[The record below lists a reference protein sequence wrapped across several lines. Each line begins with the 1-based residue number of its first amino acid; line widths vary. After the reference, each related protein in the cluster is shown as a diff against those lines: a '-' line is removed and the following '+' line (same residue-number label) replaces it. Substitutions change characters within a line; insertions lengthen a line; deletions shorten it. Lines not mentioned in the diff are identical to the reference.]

1 MYHDQINH
9 TDYANMFLYREPY
22 GALMGYDSRGNCIT
36 RTTSARLTGGS
47 TYDDFN
53 NVLTSFQPG
62 HSAADATSYTWG
74 DTDAEK
80 KRHLPRT
87 VTSPL
92 DTLQEFSYNEH
103 GGVVRSVLR
112 HADAQTP
119 QIVSGTAYQHNG
131 NHILS
136 QTDARGKTVT
146 HDIDENTDLT
156 RAVTDPNGQQVQYA
170 YDSARRVT
178 QVSASTG
185 GKQYKNA
192 YAYENDRLK
201 TVSHN
206 TDGSAANDVTY
217 RFAYD
222 AVGRPTETHVGSRLL
237 SRNVYNADGTLQKVT
252 YGNSSAASAQ
262 EVMYGYDDFC
272 RLKDVRFGGDT
283 APRYEYAYNAR
294 GGVAWVRNNRLNTIA
309 RSDYDFGGRPRSM
322 VTQDASGANVYT
334 ARVDYDTCGRLA
346 RFAEQVG
353 ASRAAYEMTFGYDRE
368 DRPTVLTYG
377 SSASKTETAYDGLG
391 RLSTR
396 KVYVNGSAYTTAYA
410 YAPGAESGQTTAL
423 VQEITQPGENHSYA
437 YDNVGNIVSA
447 ARNGVTT
454 TYAYDAL
461 GQLIRVN
468 DPNDGTWTYEYDCG
482 GNILN
487 KKQYAYTTGTLGTV
501 QQIVSYA
508 YGDADWKDKLTRF
521 NGVDIAYDAIGN
533 PIQDGV
539 WTYTWENG
547 RQLRRMACDATIA
560 EFVYNADGLRVQKTV
575 NGVATNY
582 TLHGKNIVHMTK
594 GNAELHF
601 WYDAQNRPAIVEFN
615 GTKYGYLYNLQGDVI
630 GLIDSANTEVVRY
643 TYDAWG
649 KPLSVTGSLANTI
662 GYYNPFRYRGY
673 VYDVETGLYYLRS
686 RYYNPRW
693 GRSLSTDYLLAKI
706 GDKYAGNLFA
716 YAHNAPIARADSD
729 GTDSYYVIY
738 DARPNATKEET
749 NNKGLKMQGEWAI
762 AELESAGHQVT
773 GGTFTTIPEF
783 IGAWNKAGEY
793 QYDYIIIYAHGSPGT
808 IDCNGGYLKETL
820 ESGIDSKGNRCYSSI
835 NELEEIRVNKGI
847 ILLSCNGATPN
858 SDYMTAIGMLSSKAD
873 GAPTIGSAYASINY
887 HEGTGLPYQTPGI
900 SARNPLR
907 RNIQNIML
915 WIGAKCWVTFS
926 KDGLRIN

>member
-1 MYHDQINH
+1 M
-9 TDYANMFLYREPY
+9 
-22 GALMGYDSRGNCIT
+22 
-36 RTTSARLTGGS
+36 
-47 TYDDFN
+47 
-53 NVLTSFQPG
+53 
-62 HSAADATSYTWG
+62 
-74 DTDAEK
+74 
-80 KRHLPRT
+80 
-87 VTSPL
+87 
-92 DTLQEFSYNEH
+92 
-103 GGVVRSVLR
+103 LR

-170 YDSARRVT
+170 YDS
-178 QVSASTG
+178 
-185 GKQYKNA
+185 
-192 YAYENDRLK
+192 
-201 TVSHN
+201 
-206 TDGSAANDVTY
+206 
-217 RFAYD
+217 
-222 AVGRPTETHVGSRLL
+222 
-237 SRNVYNADGTLQKVT
+237 
-252 YGNSSAASAQ
+252 
-262 EVMYGYDDFC
+262 
-272 RLKDVRFGGDT
+272 

-353 ASRAAYEMTFGYDRE
+353 ASRAAYETTFGYDRE
-368 DRPTVLTYG
+368 DRPTALTYG
-377 SSASKTETAYDGLG
+377 SSASRTENAYDGLG

-396 KVYVNGSAYTTAYA
+396 RVYVNGSAYTTAYA

-447 ARNGVTT
+447 ARNGVTI

-468 DPNDGTWTYEYDCG
+468 DPSDGTWTYEYDCG

-501 QQIVSYA
+501 QQIASYA
-508 YGDADWKDKLTRF
+508 YGDSDWKDKLTRF

-630 GLIDSANTEVVRY
+630 GLIDSANTEVVKY

-686 RYYNPRW
+686 RYYNPSW
-693 GRSLSTDYLLAKI
+693 GRFVNADILIT
-706 GDKYAGNLFA
+706 GNLF
-716 YAHNAPIARADSD
+716 YYCKNAPIGRAD
-729 GTDSYYVIY
+729 
-738 DARPNATKEET
+738 T
-749 NNKGLKMQGEWAI
+749 NGLKDFATIGSGVNLFDLIHNQDDILAYVPDFLAEQQRIIDAGIPYVLGGQSDSSGYDCATFISKSLQVCSTKKGRKGYIKSETGITAMLRNTQNCLLFI
-762 AELESAGHQVT
+762 ARTE
-773 GGTFTTIPEF
+773 
-783 IGAWNKAGEY
+783 
-793 QYDYIIIYAHGSPGT
+793 DYS
-808 IDCNGGYLKETL
+808 
-820 ESGIDSKGNRCYSSI
+820 
-835 NELEEIRVNKGI
+835 LEEIPVGAVFLRTKHYHGAETGH
-847 ILLSCNGATPN
+847 GATFSQRISSSELIIN
-858 SDYMTAIGMLSSKAD
+858 HAANQTNGIVSKYMTWNQVLEDYEYVVWPRGLGTLEFPA
-873 GAPTIGSAYASINY
+873 GS
-887 HEGTGLPYQTPGI
+887 Q
-900 SARNPLR
+900 
-907 RNIQNIML
+907 
-915 WIGAKCWVTFS
+915 
-926 KDGLRIN
+926 RIVHSQSLYIHCYLLE

>member
-1 MYHDQINH
+1 MRFTHERLH
-9 TDYANMFLYREPY
+9 G
-22 GALMGYDSRGNCIT
+22 GAS
-36 RTTSARLTGGS
+36 SEA
-47 TYDDFN
+47 
-53 NVLTSFQPG
+53 
-62 HSAADATSYTWG
+62 
-74 DTDAEK
+74 
-80 KRHLPRT
+80 
-87 VTSPL
+87 PL
-92 DTLQEFSYNEH
+92 LHVFHVDTLQEFSYNEH

-178 QVSASTG
+178 QVSASAG

-262 EVMYGYDDFC
+262 EVMYGYDDFR

-353 ASRAAYEMTFGYDRE
+353 ASRAAYETTFGYDRE
-368 DRPTVLTYG
+368 DRPTALTYG

-508 YGDADWKDKLTRF
+508 YGDADWKDKLTRY

-575 NGVATNY
+575 NGVTTNY

-630 GLIDSANTEVVRY
+630 GLIDSANTEVVKY

-686 RYYNPRW
+686 RYYNPSW
-693 GRSLSTDYLLAKI
+693 GRFVNADTLFNN
-706 GDKYAGNLFA
+706 NL
-716 YAHNAPIARADSD
+716 Y
-729 GTDSYYVIY
+729 SYCNN
-738 DARPNATKEET
+738 RP
-749 NNKGLKMQGEWAI
+749 AI
-762 AELESAGHQVT
+762 MA
-773 GGTFTTIPEF
+773 
-783 IGAWNKAGEY
+783 
-793 QYDYIIIYAHGSPGT
+793 
-808 IDCNGGYLKETL
+808 
-820 ESGIDSKGNRCYSSI
+820 DSKGTSATLVQMIQYDNSQSESYFRRMIWPQIEPFIHDAKDYKYNDRYFRLAKYKNGKLVKSGYTDCSHLMY
-835 NELEEIRVNKGI
+835 EITGQVGSCTAPYRYKEYRGDKGR
-847 ILLSCNGATPN
+847 LFDKN
-858 SDYMTAIGMLSSKAD
+858 GMLMVDLVEGMEVYNKSIGHVGMLLLYDFGDGLEWAVFQSAEVPITKSKALFSD
-873 GAPTIGSAYASINY
+873 D
-887 HEGTGLPYQTPGI
+887 TGPNISSFYQKNGKPGNWYYYTMP
-900 SARNPLR
+900 RY
-907 RNIQNIML
+907 
-915 WIGAKCWVTFS
+915 
-926 KDGLRIN
+926 DEDD

>member
-1 MYHDQINH
+1 M
-9 TDYANMFLYREPY
+9 
-22 GALMGYDSRGNCIT
+22 
-36 RTTSARLTGGS
+36 
-47 TYDDFN
+47 
-53 NVLTSFQPG
+53 
-62 HSAADATSYTWG
+62 
-74 DTDAEK
+74 
-80 KRHLPRT
+80 
-87 VTSPL
+87 
-92 DTLQEFSYNEH
+92 
-103 GGVVRSVLR
+103 LR

-136 QTDARGKTVT
+136 QTDARGKTVS

-178 QVSASTG
+178 QVSASAG

-262 EVMYGYDDFC
+262 EVMYGYDDFR

-353 ASRAAYEMTFGYDRE
+353 ASRAAYETTFGYDRE
-368 DRPTVLTYG
+368 DRPTALTYG
-377 SSASKTETAYDGLG
+377 SSASKTENAYDGLS

-468 DPNDGTWTYEYDCG
+468 DPSDGTWTYEYDCG

-508 YGDADWKDKLTRF
+508 YGDADWKDKLTRY

-533 PIQDGV
+533 PIHDGV

-630 GLIDSANTEVVRY
+630 GLIDGANNEVVKY

-686 RYYNPRW
+686 RYYNPSW
-693 GRSLSTDYLLAKI
+693 GRFVNADTLFNN
-706 GDKYAGNLFA
+706 NL
-716 YAHNAPIARADSD
+716 Y
-729 GTDSYYVIY
+729 SYCNN
-738 DARPNATKEET
+738 RP
-749 NNKGLKMQGEWAI
+749 AI
-762 AELESAGHQVT
+762 MA
-773 GGTFTTIPEF
+773 
-783 IGAWNKAGEY
+783 
-793 QYDYIIIYAHGSPGT
+793 
-808 IDCNGGYLKETL
+808 
-820 ESGIDSKGNRCYSSI
+820 DSKGTSATLVQMIQYDNSQSESYFRRMIWPQIEPFIHDAKDYKYNDRYFRLAKYKNGKLVKSGYTDCSHLMY
-835 NELEEIRVNKGI
+835 EITGQVGSCTAPYRYKEYRGDKGR
-847 ILLSCNGATPN
+847 LFDKN
-858 SDYMTAIGMLSSKAD
+858 GMLMVDLVEGMEVYNKSIGHVGMLLLYDFGDGLEWAVFQSAEVPITKSKALFSD
-873 GAPTIGSAYASINY
+873 D
-887 HEGTGLPYQTPGI
+887 TGPNISSFYQKNGKPGNWYYYTMP
-900 SARNPLR
+900 RY
-907 RNIQNIML
+907 
-915 WIGAKCWVTFS
+915 
-926 KDGLRIN
+926 DEDD

>member
-1 MYHDQINH
+1 M
-9 TDYANMFLYREPY
+9 
-22 GALMGYDSRGNCIT
+22 
-36 RTTSARLTGGS
+36 
-47 TYDDFN
+47 
-53 NVLTSFQPG
+53 
-62 HSAADATSYTWG
+62 
-74 DTDAEK
+74 
-80 KRHLPRT
+80 
-87 VTSPL
+87 
-92 DTLQEFSYNEH
+92 
-103 GGVVRSVLR
+103 LR

-178 QVSASTG
+178 QVSASAG

-206 TDGSAANDVTY
+206 TDGSAANNVTY

-262 EVMYGYDDFC
+262 EVMYGYDDFR

-353 ASRAAYEMTFGYDRE
+353 ASRAAYETTFGYDRE
-368 DRPTVLTYG
+368 DRPTALTYG
-377 SSASKTETAYDGLG
+377 SSASRTETAYDGLG

-630 GLIDSANTEVVRY
+630 GLIDSANTEVVKY

-686 RYYNPRW
+686 RYYNPSW
-693 GRSLSTDYLLAKI
+693 GRFVNADTLFNN
-706 GDKYAGNLFA
+706 NL
-716 YAHNAPIARADSD
+716 Y
-729 GTDSYYVIY
+729 SYCNN
-738 DARPNATKEET
+738 RP
-749 NNKGLKMQGEWAI
+749 AI
-762 AELESAGHQVT
+762 MA
-773 GGTFTTIPEF
+773 
-783 IGAWNKAGEY
+783 
-793 QYDYIIIYAHGSPGT
+793 
-808 IDCNGGYLKETL
+808 
-820 ESGIDSKGNRCYSSI
+820 DSKGTSATLVQMIQYDNSQSESYFRRMIWPQIEPFIHDAKDYKYNDRYFRLAKYKNGKLVKSGYTDCSHLMY
-835 NELEEIRVNKGI
+835 EITGQVGSCTAPYRYKEYRGDKGR
-847 ILLSCNGATPN
+847 LFDKN
-858 SDYMTAIGMLSSKAD
+858 GMLMVDLVEGMEVYNKSIGHVGMLLLYDFGDGLEWAVFQSAEVPITKSKALFSD
-873 GAPTIGSAYASINY
+873 D
-887 HEGTGLPYQTPGI
+887 TGPNISSFYQKNGKPGNWYYYTMP
-900 SARNPLR
+900 RY
-907 RNIQNIML
+907 
-915 WIGAKCWVTFS
+915 
-926 KDGLRIN
+926 DEDD

>member
-1 MYHDQINH
+1 MHVVH
-9 TDYANMFLYREPY
+9 
-22 GALMGYDSRGNCIT
+22 
-36 RTTSARLTGGS
+36 
-47 TYDDFN
+47 
-53 NVLTSFQPG
+53 V
-62 HSAADATSYTWG
+62 
-74 DTDAEK
+74 
-80 KRHLPRT
+80 
-87 VTSPL
+87 

-103 GGVVRSVLR
+103 GGVVCSVLR

-178 QVSASTG
+178 QVSASAG

-206 TDGSAANDVTY
+206 TDGSAANNVTY

-262 EVMYGYDDFC
+262 EVMYGYDDFR

-353 ASRAAYEMTFGYDRE
+353 ASRAAYETTFGYDRE

-377 SSASKTETAYDGLG
+377 SSASRTENAYDGLG

-508 YGDADWKDKLTRF
+508 YGDADWKDKLTRY

-615 GTKYGYLYNLQGDVI
+615 GMKYGYLYNLQGDVI
-630 GLIDSANTEVVRY
+630 GLIDSANTEVVKY

-686 RYYNPRW
+686 RYYNPSW
-693 GRSLSTDYLLAKI
+693 GRFVNADTLFNN
-706 GDKYAGNLFA
+706 NL
-716 YAHNAPIARADSD
+716 Y
-729 GTDSYYVIY
+729 SYCNN
-738 DARPNATKEET
+738 RP
-749 NNKGLKMQGEWAI
+749 AI
-762 AELESAGHQVT
+762 MA
-773 GGTFTTIPEF
+773 
-783 IGAWNKAGEY
+783 
-793 QYDYIIIYAHGSPGT
+793 
-808 IDCNGGYLKETL
+808 
-820 ESGIDSKGNRCYSSI
+820 DSKGTSATLVQMIQYDNSQSESYFRRMIWPQIEPFIHDAKDYKYNDRYFRLAKYKNGKLVKSGYTDCSHLMY
-835 NELEEIRVNKGI
+835 EITGQVGSCTAPYRYKEYRGDKGR
-847 ILLSCNGATPN
+847 LFDKN
-858 SDYMTAIGMLSSKAD
+858 GMLMVDLVEGMEVYNKSIGHVGMLLLYDFGDGLEWAVFQSAEVPITKSKALFSD
-873 GAPTIGSAYASINY
+873 D
-887 HEGTGLPYQTPGI
+887 TGPNISSFYQKNGKPGNWYYYTMP
-900 SARNPLR
+900 RY
-907 RNIQNIML
+907 
-915 WIGAKCWVTFS
+915 
-926 KDGLRIN
+926 DEDD

>member
-1 MYHDQINH
+1 MCFTHDR
-9 TDYANMFLYREPY
+9 LRG
-22 GALMGYDSRGNCIT
+22 GAS
-36 RTTSARLTGGS
+36 SEA
-47 TYDDFN
+47 
-53 NVLTSFQPG
+53 
-62 HSAADATSYTWG
+62 
-74 DTDAEK
+74 
-80 KRHLPRT
+80 
-87 VTSPL
+87 PL
-92 DTLQEFSYNEH
+92 LHVFHVDTLQEFSYNEH

-178 QVSASTG
+178 QVSASAG

-206 TDGSAANDVTY
+206 TDDSAANNVTY

-237 SRNVYNADGTLQKVT
+237 SRNMYNADGTLQKVT

-262 EVMYGYDDFC
+262 EVMYGYDDFR

-353 ASRAAYEMTFGYDRE
+353 ASRAAYETTFGYDRE

-377 SSASKTETAYDGLG
+377 SSASRTENAYDGLG

-487 KKQYAYTTGTLGTV
+487 KKQYAYTTGTPGTV

-508 YGDADWKDKLTRF
+508 YGDADWKDKLTRY

-630 GLIDSANTEVVRY
+630 GLIDSANTEVVKY

-686 RYYNPRW
+686 RYYNPSW
-693 GRSLSTDYLLAKI
+693 GRFVNADTLFNN
-706 GDKYAGNLFA
+706 NL
-716 YAHNAPIARADSD
+716 Y
-729 GTDSYYVIY
+729 SYCNN
-738 DARPNATKEET
+738 RP
-749 NNKGLKMQGEWAI
+749 AI
-762 AELESAGHQVT
+762 MA
-773 GGTFTTIPEF
+773 
-783 IGAWNKAGEY
+783 
-793 QYDYIIIYAHGSPGT
+793 
-808 IDCNGGYLKETL
+808 
-820 ESGIDSKGNRCYSSI
+820 DSKGTSATLVQMIQYDNSQSESYFRRMIWPQIEPFIHDAKDYKYNDRYFRLAKYKNGKLVKSGYTDCSHLMY
-835 NELEEIRVNKGI
+835 EITGQVGSCTAPYRYKEYRGDKGR
-847 ILLSCNGATPN
+847 LFDKN
-858 SDYMTAIGMLSSKAD
+858 GMLMVDLVEGMEVYNKSIGHVGMLLLYDFGDGLEWAVFQSAEVPITKSKALFSD
-873 GAPTIGSAYASINY
+873 D
-887 HEGTGLPYQTPGI
+887 TGPNISSFYQKNGKPGNWYYYTMP
-900 SARNPLR
+900 RY
-907 RNIQNIML
+907 
-915 WIGAKCWVTFS
+915 
-926 KDGLRIN
+926 DEDD

>member
-1 MYHDQINH
+1 MRFTHER
-9 TDYANMFLYREPY
+9 LYG
-22 GALMGYDSRGNCIT
+22 GAS
-36 RTTSARLTGGS
+36 SEA
-47 TYDDFN
+47 
-53 NVLTSFQPG
+53 
-62 HSAADATSYTWG
+62 
-74 DTDAEK
+74 
-80 KRHLPRT
+80 
-87 VTSPL
+87 PL
-92 DTLQEFSYNEH
+92 LHVFHVDTLQEFSYNEH

-170 YDSARRVT
+170 Y
-178 QVSASTG
+178 
-185 GKQYKNA
+185 
-192 YAYENDRLK
+192 
-201 TVSHN
+201 
-206 TDGSAANDVTY
+206 
-217 RFAYD
+217 
-222 AVGRPTETHVGSRLL
+222 
-237 SRNVYNADGTLQKVT
+237 
-252 YGNSSAASAQ
+252 
-262 EVMYGYDDFC
+262 
-272 RLKDVRFGGDT
+272 
-283 APRYEYAYNAR
+283 
-294 GGVAWVRNNRLNTIA
+294 
-309 RSDYDFGGRPRSM
+309 
-322 VTQDASGANVYT
+322 
-334 ARVDYDTCGRLA
+334 
-346 RFAEQVG
+346 
-353 ASRAAYEMTFGYDRE
+353 
-368 DRPTVLTYG
+368 
-377 SSASKTETAYDGLG
+377 
-391 RLSTR
+391 
-396 KVYVNGSAYTTAYA
+396 
-410 YAPGAESGQTTAL
+410 
-423 VQEITQPGENHSYA
+423 
-437 YDNVGNIVSA
+437 
-447 ARNGVTT
+447 
-454 TYAYDAL
+454 
-461 GQLIRVN
+461 
-468 DPNDGTWTYEYDCG
+468 
-482 GNILN
+482 
-487 KKQYAYTTGTLGTV
+487 TTGTPGTV

-508 YGDADWKDKLTRF
+508 YGDADWKDKLTRY
-521 NGVDIAYDAIGN
+521 NGVDIACDAIGN
-533 PIQDGV
+533 PIHDGV

-649 KPLSVTGSLANTI
+649 KLLSVTGSLANTI

-686 RYYNPRW
+686 RYYNPSW

>member
-1 MYHDQINH
+1 MCFTHDR
-9 TDYANMFLYREPY
+9 LRG
-22 GALMGYDSRGNCIT
+22 GAS
-36 RTTSARLTGGS
+36 SEA
-47 TYDDFN
+47 
-53 NVLTSFQPG
+53 
-62 HSAADATSYTWG
+62 
-74 DTDAEK
+74 
-80 KRHLPRT
+80 
-87 VTSPL
+87 PL
-92 DTLQEFSYNEH
+92 LHVFHVDTLQEFSYNEH

-112 HADAQTP
+112 HADAQNP

-178 QVSASTG
+178 QVSASAG

-206 TDGSAANDVTY
+206 TDDSAANNVTY

-262 EVMYGYDDFC
+262 EVMYGYDDFR

-353 ASRAAYEMTFGYDRE
+353 ASRAAYETTFGYDRE
-368 DRPTVLTYG
+368 DRPTALNYG
-377 SSASKTETAYDGLG
+377 SSASKTENAYDGLG

-487 KKQYAYTTGTLGTV
+487 KKQYAYTTGTPGTV

-508 YGDADWKDKLTRF
+508 YGDADWKDKLTRY

-630 GLIDSANTEVVRY
+630 GLIDSANTEVVKY

-673 VYDVETGLYYLRS
+673 VYDVETGLYYVSS
-686 RYYNPRW
+686 RYYDPKISRFINADDIEYL
-693 GRSLSTDYLLAKI
+693 GADGSVLSYNLLAYCMNDPVNRFDVDGNWSLPNWAKI
-706 GDKYAGNLFA
+706 
-716 YAHNAPIARADSD
+716 
-729 GTDSYYVIY
+729 VI
-738 DARPNATKEET
+738 
-749 NNKGLKMQGEWAI
+749 GVVAI
-762 AELESAGHQVT
+762 AVGVGVTAFT
-773 GGTFTTIPEF
+773 GGTVIPALVAGVEAACAAGAISAGTSAMTTAVCSALSGDSFSTVVQKFANAAVDGFADGFMAGGIVAGAAQVASGGFKIAANLGAETGKKGGIKLGNAKILSPDAVWHENNGGTLLKIGETF
-783 IGAWNKAGEY
+783 RIDVGSNTLLHMHLRNGSSHIQIGTIGAG
-793 QYDYIIIYAHGSPGT
+793 IYGW
-808 IDCNGGYLKETL
+808 L
-820 ESGIDSKGNRCYSSI
+820 E
-835 NELEEIRVNKGI
+835 
-847 ILLSCNGATPN
+847 
-858 SDYMTAIGMLSSKAD
+858 
-873 GAPTIGSAYASINY
+873 
-887 HEGTGLPYQTPGI
+887 
-900 SARNPLR
+900 
-907 RNIQNIML
+907 
-915 WIGAKCWVTFS
+915 
-926 KDGLRIN
+926 

>member
-1 MYHDQINH
+1 MRFTHERLH
-9 TDYANMFLYREPY
+9 G
-22 GALMGYDSRGNCIT
+22 GAS
-36 RTTSARLTGGS
+36 SEA
-47 TYDDFN
+47 
-53 NVLTSFQPG
+53 
-62 HSAADATSYTWG
+62 
-74 DTDAEK
+74 
-80 KRHLPRT
+80 
-87 VTSPL
+87 PL
-92 DTLQEFSYNEH
+92 LHVFHVDTLQEFSYNEH

-178 QVSASTG
+178 QVSASAG

-206 TDGSAANDVTY
+206 TDGSAANNVTY

-252 YGNSSAASAQ
+252 YGNSAASSPQ
-262 EVMYGYDDFC
+262 EVMYGYDDFR

-353 ASRAAYEMTFGYDRE
+353 ASRAAYETTFGYDRE
-368 DRPTVLTYG
+368 DRPTALTYG

-508 YGDADWKDKLTRF
+508 YGDADWKDKLTRY

-615 GTKYGYLYNLQGDVI
+615 GMKYGYLYNLQGDVI
-630 GLIDSANTEVVRY
+630 GLIDSANTEVVKY

-686 RYYNPRW
+686 RYYNPSW
-693 GRSLSTDYLLAKI
+693 GRFVNADTLFNN
-706 GDKYAGNLFA
+706 NL
-716 YAHNAPIARADSD
+716 Y
-729 GTDSYYVIY
+729 SYCNN
-738 DARPNATKEET
+738 RP
-749 NNKGLKMQGEWAI
+749 AI
-762 AELESAGHQVT
+762 MA
-773 GGTFTTIPEF
+773 
-783 IGAWNKAGEY
+783 
-793 QYDYIIIYAHGSPGT
+793 
-808 IDCNGGYLKETL
+808 
-820 ESGIDSKGNRCYSSI
+820 DSKGTSATLVQMIQYDNSQSESYFRRMIWPQIEPFIHDAKDYKYNDRYFRLAKYKNGKLVKSGYTDCSHLMY
-835 NELEEIRVNKGI
+835 EITGQVGSCTAPYRYKEYRGDKGR
-847 ILLSCNGATPN
+847 LFDKN
-858 SDYMTAIGMLSSKAD
+858 GMLMVDLVEGMEVYNKSIGHVGMLLLYDFGDGLEWAVFQSAEVPITKSKALFSD
-873 GAPTIGSAYASINY
+873 D
-887 HEGTGLPYQTPGI
+887 TGPNISSFYQKNGKPGNWYYYTMP
-900 SARNPLR
+900 RY
-907 RNIQNIML
+907 
-915 WIGAKCWVTFS
+915 
-926 KDGLRIN
+926 DEDD

>member
-1 MYHDQINH
+1 MRFTHERLH
-9 TDYANMFLYREPY
+9 G
-22 GALMGYDSRGNCIT
+22 GAS
-36 RTTSARLTGGS
+36 SEA
-47 TYDDFN
+47 
-53 NVLTSFQPG
+53 
-62 HSAADATSYTWG
+62 
-74 DTDAEK
+74 
-80 KRHLPRT
+80 
-87 VTSPL
+87 PL
-92 DTLQEFSYNEH
+92 LHVFHVDTLQEFSYNEH

-170 YDSARRVT
+170 YDSARR
-178 QVSASTG
+178 
-185 GKQYKNA
+185 
-192 YAYENDRLK
+192 
-201 TVSHN
+201 
-206 TDGSAANDVTY
+206 
-217 RFAYD
+217 
-222 AVGRPTETHVGSRLL
+222 
-237 SRNVYNADGTLQKVT
+237 
-252 YGNSSAASAQ
+252 
-262 EVMYGYDDFC
+262 
-272 RLKDVRFGGDT
+272 
-283 APRYEYAYNAR
+283 YEYAYNAR

-334 ARVDYDTCGRLA
+334 ARVNYDTCGRLA

-353 ASRAAYEMTFGYDRE
+353 ASRAAYETAFGYDRE
-368 DRPTVLTYG
+368 DRPTALTYG

-447 ARNGVTT
+447 ACNGVTT

-501 QQIVSYA
+501 QQIASYA
-508 YGDADWKDKLTRF
+508 YGDSDWKDKLTRY

-630 GLIDSANTEVVRY
+630 GLIDSANTEVVKY

>member
-1 MYHDQINH
+1 M
-9 TDYANMFLYREPY
+9 
-22 GALMGYDSRGNCIT
+22 
-36 RTTSARLTGGS
+36 
-47 TYDDFN
+47 
-53 NVLTSFQPG
+53 
-62 HSAADATSYTWG
+62 
-74 DTDAEK
+74 
-80 KRHLPRT
+80 
-87 VTSPL
+87 
-92 DTLQEFSYNEH
+92 
-103 GGVVRSVLR
+103 
-112 HADAQTP
+112 
-119 QIVSGTAYQHNG
+119 
-131 NHILS
+131 
-136 QTDARGKTVT
+136 
-146 HDIDENTDLT
+146 
-156 RAVTDPNGQQVQYA
+156 
-170 YDSARRVT
+170 
-178 QVSASTG
+178 
-185 GKQYKNA
+185 
-192 YAYENDRLK
+192 
-201 TVSHN
+201 
-206 TDGSAANDVTY
+206 
-217 RFAYD
+217 
-222 AVGRPTETHVGSRLL
+222 
-237 SRNVYNADGTLQKVT
+237 
-252 YGNSSAASAQ
+252 
-262 EVMYGYDDFC
+262 
-272 RLKDVRFGGDT
+272 
-283 APRYEYAYNAR
+283 
-294 GGVAWVRNNRLNTIA
+294 
-309 RSDYDFGGRPRSM
+309 
-322 VTQDASGANVYT
+322 
-334 ARVDYDTCGRLA
+334 
-346 RFAEQVG
+346 
-353 ASRAAYEMTFGYDRE
+353 
-368 DRPTVLTYG
+368 
-377 SSASKTETAYDGLG
+377 
-391 RLSTR
+391 
-396 KVYVNGSAYTTAYA
+396 
-410 YAPGAESGQTTAL
+410 
-423 VQEITQPGENHSYA
+423 QEITQPGENHSYA

-508 YGDADWKDKLTRF
+508 YGDADWKDKLTRY

-533 PIQDGV
+533 PIHDGV

-630 GLIDSANTEVVRY
+630 GLIDSANTEVVKY

-773 GGTFTTIPEF
+773 GGAFTTIPEF
-783 IGAWNKAGEY
+783 IGAWNNAGEY

-808 IDCNGGYLKETL
+808 IDCDGGYLKETL
-820 ESGIDSKGNRCYSSI
+820 ESGIDPNGHYCYSSI

-900 SARNPLR
+900 SARNPPR